1 MFRVLS
7 VPACCDAPAIV
18 SNESIKPV
26 STQMR
31 MSLPPPISDREPRAG
46 SRCADVQHRGPTRRG
61 TPGPGSET
69 KDEPPRTR
77 LRTTC
82 RSNEPPSLFSWIRQV
97 ICGCP
102 MPGTIGPPW
111 RIAKLKTARMIDVP
125 SAAGP
130 TQLTMRP
137 DGLWQSRSGL
147 PRQSW

>member
-61 TPGPGSET
+61 TP
-69 KDEPPRTR
+69 RTR
-77 LRTTC
+77 FRDKRRASPYT
-82 RSNEPPSLFSWIRQV
+82 SPNN
-97 ICGCP
+97 
-102 MPGTIGPPW
+102 
-111 RIAKLKTARMIDVP
+111 
-125 SAAGP
+125 
-130 TQLTMRP
+130 
-137 DGLWQSRSGL
+137 L
-147 PRQSW
+147 PQ